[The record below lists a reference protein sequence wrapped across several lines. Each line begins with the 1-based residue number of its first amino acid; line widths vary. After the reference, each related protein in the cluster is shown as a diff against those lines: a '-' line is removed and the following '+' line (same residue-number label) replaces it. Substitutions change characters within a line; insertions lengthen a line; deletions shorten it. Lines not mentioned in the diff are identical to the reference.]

1 MDDGRECAGNYPTQC
16 LWNDTRGSTEGSLRE
31 GSEESQVHT
40 NRRRS
45 GSLVHGE
52 LVEVGGVAN
61 RNKAN
66 THLTTGRCG
75 GRRKSTG
82 EKLSG

>member
-1 MDDGRECAGNYPTQC
+1 VLECDTDDGRECAGNYPTQC

-52 LVEVGGVAN
+52 LVEVEW
-61 RNKAN
+61 RIETKP
-66 THLTTGRCG
+66 TPT
-75 GRRKSTG
+75 
-82 EKLSG
+82 